1 MSGAV
6 DAIGAPTATGGE
18 AAKVKEQAEAN
29 GLNKDQFLQLLV
41 AQLKNQDPMA
51 PVGSQ
56 EFMSQMAAFSTLEQ
70 VTNMAVANEEQNQ
83 MMAINQSLSLV
94 GHNVTY
100 MKEDESLAEGKV
112 ESVDFGEEGF
122 ALTINGES
130 GIPAGAVTKVS

>member
-1 MSGAV
+1 MSSAV
-6 DAIGAPTATGGE
+6 DGIGATKAGGE

-29 GLNKDQFLQLLV
+29 GLNKDEFLQLLV
-41 AQLKNQDPMA
+41 AQLKNQDPMS

-70 VTNMAVANEEQNQ
+70 VTNLAVANEEQNQ
-83 MMAINQSLSLV
+83 MLAINQSLSLV
-94 GHNVTY
+94 GHQVTY
-100 MKEDESLAEGKV
+100 LKEDETTATGKV

-122 ALTINGES
+122 TLTIDGES

>member
-6 DAIGAPTATGGE
+6 DAVGATTATGGE

-70 VTNMAVANEEQNQ
+70 VTNLGASSERLESTMSAD
-83 MMAINQSLSLV
+83 QSLALI
-94 GHNVTY
+94 GHQVTY
-100 MKEDESLAEGKV
+100 LNEDGSSAEGKV
-112 ESVDFGEEGF
+112 ERVSFGKEGF
-122 ALTINGES
+122 TLTIDGLE
-130 GIPAGAVTKVS
+130 GIQPGLVSEVL

>member
-6 DAIGAPTATGGE
+6 DAVGAPTATGGE

-29 GLNKDQFLQLLV
+29 GLNKDEFLQLLV
-41 AQLKNQDPMA
+41 AQLKNQDPMN

-100 MKEDESLAEGKV
+100 VKEDETLAEGKV
-112 ESVDFGEEGF
+112 ESLDFGEKGYS
-122 ALTINGES
+122 LTINGES
-130 GIPAGAVTKVS
+130 GIPAAAVTKVS

>member
-1 MSGAV
+1 MSGGV
-6 DAIGAPTATGGE
+6 GSVGATGAAGGE

-29 GLNKDQFLQLLV
+29 GLNKDEFLQLLV
-41 AQLKNQDPMA
+41 AQLKNQDPMS

-70 VTNMAVANEEQNQ
+70 VTNLAVAGEEQNQ
-83 MMAINQSLSLV
+83 MLAINQSLSLV
-94 GHNVTY
+94 GHQVTY
-100 MKEDESLAEGKV
+100 IGEDGTTVAGKV

-122 ALTINGES
+122 TLTIGGES